1 MTNRDYANRNPA
13 RKGKAKT
20 TRRKQAPAPKGF
32 PLVLLLVTLTL
43 LGGFGYFL
51 WSINN
56 SADDTEQTE
65 ASKVE
70 QTDKSVKSKPKKD
83 PNALPPAPKEEWTYQ
98 HELEN
103 KKVEIDLPEEVKPT
117 RPYQMQ
123 CGSFR
128 KESQANEM
136 KAVIAFQ
143 GLEAQVRKVK
153 GTSGYWYKVVLGP
166 YERKRAAEKHR
177 HTLQR
182 GGLNGCLI
190 WFWEGS

>member
-1 MTNRDYANRNPA
+1 MNNRDYANRKPTK
-13 RKGKAKT
+13 KGKANT
-20 TRRKQAPAPKGF
+20 SRRKQAPAPKRF
-32 PLVLLLVTLTL
+32 PLVLLLITLTL

-56 SADDTEQTE
+56 SAESTESTE
-65 ASKVE
+65 APVIE
-70 QTDKSVKSKPKKD
+70 QAQEQVKPKPKKD
-83 PNALPPAPKEEWTYQ
+83 PNALPPVPTEKWTYQ
-98 HELEN
+98 EALQN
-103 KKVEIDLPEEVKPT
+103 KQVEIDLPEEVKPT

-153 GTSGYWYKVVLGP
+153 GTSGIWYKVVLGP
-166 YERKRAAEKHR
+166 YERKRAAERHR
-177 HTLQR
+177 HVLQR
-182 GGLNGCLI
+182 GGLNGCMI